1 MGGSAPVEPGQLERL
16 RRDRRRSLRLA
27 PYRGIRK
34 PNVKVAESPE
44 EFEAAFR
51 LVHDVYVEMGY
62 AEPHPSGLRVLLHQ
76 AVPGNLVFL
85 ARDERRV
92 LGTVSLILDGPMGL
106 PMDDIYREEL
116 EPFRRQGRRLA
127 EVSSLAVDSRFRWML
142 IDEQGRRR
150 GVFWLLHQAVLYW
163 ALRRKL
169 HHLVI
174 TVNPRHAVFYERL
187 YLFQRFGP
195 ERSYGTVRGAPAV
208 PLQLDLTSLPERLD
222 RAVRESERMFDMA
235 TFFFR
240 LEHGFFTGQEG
251 PPRMDAAT
259 ARWFVERSGA
269 LDRAS
274 KEAADAFA
282 SAHGFR
288 DIRQFLSEVPAQ
300 GVAVCSSPA
309 RS

>member
-1 MGGSAPVEPGQLERL
+1 MGGSGPVEPEQLERL
-16 RRDRRRSLRLA
+16 RKDRRRSLRLA

-34 PNVKVAESPE
+34 PNVKVADSPE
-44 EFEAAFR
+44 EFEEAFR

-62 AEPHPSGLRVLLHQ
+62 FDPHPSGLRVLLHQ

-92 LGTVSLILDGPMGL
+92 LGTVSLIMDGPMGL
-106 PMDDIYREEL
+106 PMDDVYREEL
-116 EPFRRQGRRLA
+116 EPFRQQGRRIA

-163 ALRRKL
+163 ALRRQL

-195 ERSYGTVRGAPAV
+195 VKSYDTVRGAPAV

-251 PPRMDAAT
+251 PPRMDAST
-259 ARWFVERSGA
+259 ARWFVERSGVLA
-269 LDRAS
+269 KAPQ
-274 KEAADAFA
+274 EMADAFA
-282 SAHGFR
+282 AAHGFR
-288 DIRQFLSEVPAQ
+288 NIQEFLCEVPAREM
-300 GVAVCSSPA
+300 AECSGSA
-309 RS
+309 RP